1 MSGARVCLRVS
12 FRLALCQWWLRSLRR
27 CSAAARCLCLARLH
41 LWRALAA
48 CLCRLAPTCRVL
60 AASASLDVSSDVRVA
75 ASDIDVVAGRRLS
88 AYAGESLALA
98 SDAVAVNAGSTMS
111 MFASESASV
120 SSGVVSVSSSESLSV
135 EAGDFDF
142 VSSGARHPLD
152 RRGVGGC
159 ALGLSMTALESIRV
173 GASSMSVG
181 AGSDVDVS
189 AGGEL
194 SGLIGESV
202 EIVIDGAEF
211 SSAGRT
217 EVTSLGGVNV
227 AAGDSL
233 TLAMRRVTSAWTR
246 HLGHW
251 T

>member
-1 MSGARVCLRVS
+1 MWRAGALWS

-48 CLCRLAPTCRVL
+48 CPVSSGSHVSGS

-142 VSSGARHPLD
+142 VSSGALGIHSTD
-152 RRGVGGC
+152 EASVS

-181 AGSDVDVS
+181 AGS
-189 AGGEL
+189 
-194 SGLIGESV
+194 
-202 EIVIDGAEF
+202 
-211 SSAGRT
+211 RT
-217 EVTSLGGVNV
+217 W
-227 AAGDSL
+227 
-233 TLAMRRVTSAWTR
+233 M
-246 HLGHW
+246 
-251 T
+251 